1 MALTKCK
8 LGDHIELREV
18 VNSDLAFGSE
28 YVRGVNNLK
37 RLMPT
42 KADING
48 RDLSKFQIV
57 YPGEFVFNHRT
68 SVLRIMLFFGSKKNR
83 SSFSLQSGSICFSTV
98 QNSTAM

>member
-8 LGDHIELREV
+8 LGVYIELHGET
-18 VNSDLAFGSE
+18 NASLIFGPDD
-28 YVRGVNNLK
+28 VRGVNNLK
-37 RLMPT
+37 MLMPT

-68 SVLRIMLFFGSKKNR
+68 SRNGSNLYR
-83 SSFSLQSGSICFSTV
+83 RLCCVSH
-98 QNSTAM
+98 